1 MVAEHEVGD
10 SASLVMSSRTSGR
23 DLLKTFEK
31 PYGRRTCGVE
41 HRVGEY
47 ATCAG
52 VWTNRQKNEE
62 KS

>member
-10 SASLVMSSRTSGR
+10 SVSLVMSSRTR
-23 DLLKTFEK
+23 ERVFPEMFEN
-31 PYGRRTCGVE
+31 PYGRRTCGFE
-41 HRVGEY
+41 HSVGEY

-52 VWTNRQKNEE
+52 VSTKGQKNEE